1 MTAQEFFSKCSEE
14 TSKFLKIYFAY
25 YCLLLASKI
34 NENTKLLSNVYD
46 IKSKKN
52 LTDPEQ
58 NYFIFLLVLDRLNI
72 NVDGYFKSSQN
83 IQEYYRFDD
92 ALYKMLDNV
101 IDKYL
106 SFTDV
111 QLEEFFQ
118 TNLKFNLNIISAL
131 CDKDN
136 LTISDIFDRLIKNG
150 LLCYKNLAAAFNIS
164 GDEEEKSDVISNKE
178 SLTYEEFFSKC
189 TPDAEGFFKAYFEFI
204 TQFHFIPDNSK
215 AIIEKSDN
223 RELNDKEKN
232 LFLFLY
238 FIYYTKNDVGT
249 MMKADN
255 VDPEYFYSF
264 DNCLTNL
271 IQNVL
276 EGFQSPSESKSK
288 YFYEEYFKNSSNL
301 KFSFDEMTK
310 ITIEQVLD
318 RLIVSDMI
326 DYASLYHSF
335 HFSELYRRIHSLG
348 SAKANGPKMFIRIN
362 DETSI
367 KNLNV
372 LTKDITG
379 ESSDNTEKEN
389 QLSMGV
395 ELTRKDF
402 EENPL
407 LGREKE
413 LRLIGAALLDKRK
426 SLILHGKPGVGKT
439 ALVEGLAYQIEQ
451 GISHPLLKNNRIF
464 EVSATE
470 MIEGTQYRGQLEKKF
485 LELIRELM
493 NIPESILFIDEIHMI
508 MGGGAIR
515 ENSIDLSNMLKPYI
529 GNGKIRIIGSTTT
542 EELKIIA
549 ANGAMARRFK
559 TIPIPE
565 LSLNDIMQ
573 ILNRLIENM
582 KTQRQIVF
590 NFSEE
595 QKITLLKLIVD
606 ITNAKYQG
614 SAILYNPDFAIS
626 LLGDAYNLAYYDSK
640 DKLSID
646 YLIESIETSEAVND
660 EGKSYFRD
668 EAFKRLR
675 NL

>member
-1 MTAQEFFSKCSEE
+1 M
-14 TSKFLKIYFAY
+14 
-25 YCLLLASKI
+25 
-34 NENTKLLSNVYD
+34 
-46 IKSKKN
+46 
-52 LTDPEQ
+52 
-58 NYFIFLLVLDRLNI
+58 
-72 NVDGYFKSSQN
+72 
-83 IQEYYRFDD
+83 
-92 ALYKMLDNV
+92 
-101 IDKYL
+101 
-106 SFTDV
+106 
-111 QLEEFFQ
+111 
-118 TNLKFNLNIISAL
+118 
-131 CDKDN
+131 
-136 LTISDIFDRLIKNG
+136 
-150 LLCYKNLAAAFNIS
+150 
-164 GDEEEKSDVISNKE
+164 
-178 SLTYEEFFSKC
+178 
-189 TPDAEGFFKAYFEFI
+189 
-204 TQFHFIPDNSK
+204 
-215 AIIEKSDN
+215 
-223 RELNDKEKN
+223 
-232 LFLFLY
+232 
-238 FIYYTKNDVGT
+238 
-249 MMKADN
+249 
-255 VDPEYFYSF
+255 
-264 DNCLTNL
+264 
-271 IQNVL
+271 
-276 EGFQSPSESKSK
+276 
-288 YFYEEYFKNSSNL
+288 
-301 KFSFDEMTK
+301 
-310 ITIEQVLD
+310 
-318 RLIVSDMI
+318 
-326 DYASLYHSF
+326 
-335 HFSELYRRIHSLG
+335 
-348 SAKANGPKMFIRIN
+348 
-362 DETSI
+362 
-367 KNLNV
+367 
-372 LTKDITG
+372 
-379 ESSDNTEKEN
+379 
-389 QLSMGV
+389 
-395 ELTRKDF
+395 
-402 EENPL
+402 
-407 LGREKE
+407 
-413 LRLIGAALLDKRK
+413 
-426 SLILHGKPGVGKT
+426 GKT